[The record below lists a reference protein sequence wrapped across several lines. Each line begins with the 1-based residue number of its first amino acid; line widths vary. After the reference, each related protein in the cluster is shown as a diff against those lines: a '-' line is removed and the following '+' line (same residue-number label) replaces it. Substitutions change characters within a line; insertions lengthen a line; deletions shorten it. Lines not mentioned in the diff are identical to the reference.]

1 MLGDKWTM
9 LVVQRVA
16 GWSKA
21 DDGVAERSVSD
32 QQPHARAAI
41 ARHGKGSTWLSA
53 QTSAAIRR
61 TSSMR

>member
-21 DDGVAERSVSD
+21 HDGIAEQSVSD
-32 QQPHARAAI
+32 QQSHARAAF
-41 ARHGKGSTWLSA
+41 ARHGEGSTWSSA
-53 QTSAAIRR
+53 RISAAIRR